1 MRVHL
6 IKEKTVLD
14 YAKEHAS
21 STGAFVRWVEII
33 KSGEIVIEKPQ
44 DFVDL
49 FGAKNV
55 DILGKDSNRL
65 CFNVGG
71 NKHRIICS
79 YYFNETINTV
89 TVFVKWIGTHSE
101 YDALND
107 RGEQYTVDKF

>member
-1 MRVHL
+1 MKVHL

-14 YAKEHAS
+14 YAKEHATS
-21 STGAFVRWVEII
+21 IGAFKRWTENI
-33 KSGEIVIEKPQ
+33 KGASIDKPQ

-49 FGAKNV
+49 FGPKNV
-55 DILGKDSNRL
+55 DILGNDSNRV
-65 CFNVGG
+65 CFDVGG

-79 YYFNETINTV
+79 YYFNASINTV
-89 TVFVKWIGTHSE
+89 TVFVKWIGTHAE

>member
-14 YAKEHAS
+14 YANEHAS
-21 STGAFVRWVEII
+21 STRAFKRWSDII
-33 KSGEIVIEKPQ
+33 KNGIIEKPQ
-44 DFVDL
+44 DLVDL
-49 FGAKNV
+49 FGHENV
-55 DILGKDSNRL
+55 DLLGKMSDRV

-79 YYFNETINTV
+79 YYFNKSIDTV
-89 TVFVKWIGTHSE
+89 TIFIKWIGTHAE

-107 RGEQYTVDKF
+107 RNEQYTIDKY